1 MEGHIERTIRVNG
14 QLMDLSTPKVMGI
27 LNVTPDSFYAGS
39 RKETTSDIVNRV
51 EQIITEGAD
60 MIDIGAYSSRSNAEH
75 VSTKEEM
82 ARLRKGLEAI
92 REVAPEAIVSVDT
105 FRADVASM
113 CVEEYGVA
121 LINDISGGQMDERMF
136 DTVARLDVPYIM
148 MHMQGTPQDM
158 QQHIHYDHLRME
170 IMQYFALKV
179 QDLHSRGVKDIIIDP
194 GFGFGKTLAHNYE
207 LFKHLEDFKLFELPL
222 LVGISRK
229 SMIYKLLD
237 SSPEEALNGTT
248 VLNTIA
254 LTKGVD
260 ILRVHDV
267 KACVEAVRIFNQ
279 MNEQKKKHFHAIRIR
294 TERLYRHLPCRT
306 DAVLLLQG
314 HERVAFTER
323 ILRRADFR
331 RILVVCL
338 PNTGNETFGFHSRQT
353 GQRRYTG
360 TDYPVPRRNPQLLF
374 HDRYTPASGKSPQTH
389 PAQQER
395 Q

>member
-14 QLMDLSTPKVMGI
+14 QLMNLSTPKVMGI

-39 RKETTSDIVNRV
+39 RKETTSDIAYRV

-60 MIDIGAYSSRSNAEH
+60 MIDIGAYSSRPNAEH

-82 ARLRKGLEAI
+82 ARLRKGLEII

-113 CVEEYGVA
+113 CVEEYGAA

-136 DTVARLDVPYIM
+136 DTVDRLNVPYIM

-158 QQHIHYDHLRME
+158 QLHIHYNHLRME

-179 QDLHSRGVKDIIIDP
+179 QELYARGVKDIIIDP

-207 LFKHLEDFKLFELPL
+207 LFKHLEDFKLFGLPL

-254 LTKGVD
+254 LTKGAD

-279 MNEQKKKHFHAIRIR
+279 MNEQK
-294 TERLYRHLPCRT
+294 
-306 DAVLLLQG
+306 
-314 HERVAFTER
+314 
-323 ILRRADFR
+323 
-331 RILVVCL
+331 
-338 PNTGNETFGFHSRQT
+338 
-353 GQRRYTG
+353 
-360 TDYPVPRRNPQLLF
+360 
-374 HDRYTPASGKSPQTH
+374 
-389 PAQQER
+389 
-395 Q
+395 

>member
-207 LFKHLEDFKLFELPL
+207 LFKHLEDFKLFELSL
-222 LVGISRK
+222 FVSISRK

-279 MNEQKKKHFHAIRIR
+279 MNEQK
-294 TERLYRHLPCRT
+294 
-306 DAVLLLQG
+306 
-314 HERVAFTER
+314 
-323 ILRRADFR
+323 
-331 RILVVCL
+331 
-338 PNTGNETFGFHSRQT
+338 
-353 GQRRYTG
+353 
-360 TDYPVPRRNPQLLF
+360 
-374 HDRYTPASGKSPQTH
+374 
-389 PAQQER
+389 
-395 Q
+395 